1 MPVKY
6 VLWDLDGTL
15 TDPGLG
21 ITNSVM
27 HALEKAGEAIPP
39 REELYKFIG
48 PPLIWSFMNF
58 CSFIEE
64 KARQAVA
71 DYREYFTDRGIFE
84 NEVYPA
90 IPAAL
95 KELREAGYTL
105 AMATSKPED
114 FARRIAVHFG
124 FFDDFALIT
133 GSLMDETRLSK
144 GEVIATV
151 LEKLQVPASDC
162 VMIGDREH
170 DVIGA
175 KQHSMRVIGVLYG
188 YGSREEL
195 EAAGADYL
203 VATPE
208 EAVELIRSGKL
219 G

>member
-1 MPVKY
+1 MKY

-27 HALEKAGEAIPP
+27 HALEKAGETVPP
-39 REELYKFIG
+39 RESLYRFIG

-58 CSFIEE
+58 CGFSEE
-64 KARQAVA
+64 KARQAVV

-95 KELREAGYTL
+95 HKLREAGLEL

-114 FARRIAVHFG
+114 FARRIAAHFG
-124 FFDDFALIT
+124 FAGDFTLIT

-151 LEKLQVPASDC
+151 LETLPAKAEDC
-162 VMIGDREH
+162 IMIGDREH

-175 KQHSMRVIGVLYG
+175 KQHGMKVIGVLYG

-195 EAAGADYL
+195 EAAGADWL
-203 VATPE
+203 VSTPE
-208 EAVELIRSGKL
+208 EAVELILSGAA

>member
-1 MPVKY
+1 MKY

-27 HALEKAGEAIPP
+27 YALEKAGAEIPP
-39 REELYKFIG
+39 REELYRFIG

-58 CSFIEE
+58 CSFSEE

-84 NEVYPA
+84 NELYPA

-95 KELREAGYTL
+95 KTLRDAGYTL

-133 GSLMDETRLSK
+133 GSLRDETRLSK
-144 GEVIATV
+144 GEVIAAV
-151 LEKLQVPASDC
+151 LEKLPAKASEC
-162 VMIGDREH
+162 IMIGDREH

-175 KQHSMRVIGVLYG
+175 KEHNMPVIGVLYG

-195 EAAGADYL
+195 EAAGADYI
-203 VATPE
+203 VSTPQ
-208 EAVELIRSGKL
+208 EAVELILSGKA